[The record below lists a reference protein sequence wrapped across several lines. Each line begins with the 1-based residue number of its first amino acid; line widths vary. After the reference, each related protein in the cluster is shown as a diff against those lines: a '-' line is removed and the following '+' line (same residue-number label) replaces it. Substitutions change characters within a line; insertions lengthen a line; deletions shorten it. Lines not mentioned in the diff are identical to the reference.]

1 MAFINLEAMVQTMTA
16 WYTSGAYDMEPL
28 DQELMATIQHTT
40 NPGLDSLADMV
51 W

>member
-28 DQELMATIQHTT
+28 DRELMNTIRHTN
-40 NPGLDSLADMV
+40 NPGLDSMTDTVL
-51 W
+51 